1 MKSSVNRDN
10 SEQCGGKIFGCK
22 CLESSEA
29 CAVNQL
35 NNSSEHYKNMTAS
48 SVTQIGDIHKNN
60 LNKPSFAS
68 IKQLNIPHHSEER
81 SSKLTDVTMFLKR
94 QRSKRKLI
102 ITSVL
107 VMVLFII
114 ASSLP
119 FIVEKLNN
127 PQPSF
132 TETSPIS
139 SIYSLYNRVHHSQHQ
154 QVNQDLSQV
163 FISVKTTSEYHYP
176 RLVILLETW
185 ISLVKDSVWIFTDG
199 EVDQVLMK
207 RVGDHLVVTNCS
219 SSHHR

>member
-1 MKSSVNRDN
+1 M
-10 SEQCGGKIFGCK
+10 
-22 CLESSEA
+22 
-29 CAVNQL
+29 
-35 NNSSEHYKNMTAS
+35 
-48 SVTQIGDIHKNN
+48 TQIGDIHKNN

-68 IKQLNIPHHSEER
+68 VKQLNIPHHSEER
-81 SSKLTDVTMFLKR
+81 TSKLTDVTMFLKR

-132 TETSPIS
+132 TETSPVS

-154 QVNQDLSQV
+154 QVNTDLSQV